1 MQKHKI
7 SLNLS
12 KHVHTFIRVFHLFKL
27 FPLFCFVLQRA
38 FFYFFVQY
46 LGVTAGI
53 EPATQQCIP
62 GALTHWATTFTHV
75 MANRYSFFLLGIGS
89 EINPLYG
96 LKLFSSAAFKETPP
110 QNLKCMWTMGPSKN
124 KEKKFSV
131 LLAWQNL
138 VSAYTANMRNEPQI
152 SMPWQNPTYS
162 QSKFRVGIR
171 EPLLMKI

>member
-1 MQKHKI
+1 
-7 SLNLS
+7 
-12 KHVHTFIRVFHLFKL
+12 
-27 FPLFCFVLQRA
+27 
-38 FFYFFVQY
+38 
-46 LGVTAGI
+46 
-53 EPATQQCIP
+53 
-62 GALTHWATTFTHV
+62 

-96 LKLFSSAAFKETPP
+96 LKLFSSAAFKGTPP
-110 QNLKCMWTMGPSKN
+110 QNLECMWTMGPSKN

-162 QSKFRVGIR
+162 QSKFRVWIR